1 MRGVKSAIIFSF
13 LTFKFF
19 PDTLPYLYYINYIVR
34 NILFTKKEQP
44 FSELLFLIPIQLIVC
59 RFLTSKEDDLVL
71 PCAFCGVEGAVHSS
85 VEAFECFS
93 FVGGGDTEAC
103 SDGFA
108 VWQNVCFCEVSS
120 HAVSYFLGLVDV
132 RVRQENDEFVA
143 APAAGIIGRADAAF
157 HDVGKADEYIF
168 ADAVSI
174 GVVDMLE
181 GVDINHDG

>member
-1 MRGVKSAIIFSF
+1 M
-13 LTFKFF
+13 
-19 PDTLPYLYYINYIVR
+19 
-34 NILFTKKEQP
+34 
-44 FSELLFLIPIQLIVC
+44 
-59 RFLTSKEDDLVL
+59 VL

-108 VWQNVCFCEVSS
+108 VWQDVCFCEVFS

-157 HDVGKADEYIF
+157 HDVGKADEYIV